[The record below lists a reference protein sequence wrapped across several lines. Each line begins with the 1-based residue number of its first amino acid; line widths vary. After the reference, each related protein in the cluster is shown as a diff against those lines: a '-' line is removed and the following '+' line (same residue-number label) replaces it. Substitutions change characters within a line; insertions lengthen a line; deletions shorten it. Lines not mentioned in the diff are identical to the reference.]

1 MYIFSGGHVA
11 KYTTIAKAVLLG
23 AYKFANQA
31 SKCISSSVRFHGN
44 RYKFANQAS
53 KCISFFVHFHGHR
66 YKFAESGQA
75 SVVLFGPG

>member
-31 SKCISSSVRFHGN
+31 SKCISFFVHSHGN
-44 RYKFANQAS
+44 RYN
-53 KCISFFVHFHGHR
+53 
-66 YKFAESGQA
+66 FAESGQA